1 MTDAYFIVKM
11 SNFYNIFDKFANL
24 LLPFYFRSV
33 LLVKGGADE
42 GKS

>member
-1 MTDAYFIVKM
+1 MTDACFIVKL
-11 SNFYNIFDKFANL
+11 SNFYNVFDEFANL

-42 GKS
+42 RKS